1 MRRRILP
8 GRVVRMIAIAF
19 CVSSGLFAAV
29 DFQRQIRPILSD
41 DCFTCHGPDQ
51 SSRMAGLRLDTRDGA
66 SATRKNGTPIV
77 PGSSAHS
84 LMIERITAQD
94 PARRMP
100 PPSSHKTLSDQQI
113 AILRSWIDEGAE
125 YKETW
130 SFVKPVRPSLPA
142 VKNNSWVRNPIDRF
156 ILARMEAAG
165 FSPAPEAD
173 RRTLARRVSLDIT
186 GLPPAPAEVEAFVN
200 DKTPDAYE
208 KLVDRLL
215 ASPRYGEHRAHYWLD
230 AARYSDTNGFSF
242 DNYRDMW
249 PWRDWVIQAFNRNMP
264 YSQFVT
270 EQLAG
275 DLLPKP
281 TMDQLIATGFNRNN
295 ETNNENGLIE
305 EEYEEIYAKDRA
317 DTFGAVFLGL
327 TTGCTTCHD
336 HKFDPI
342 SQKDHYALE
351 AFFRNNNQKVMDGNR
366 PDMPPYI
373 FVPRPEDR
381 ARWAELSARREA
393 LRSTLSAMR
402 RVPNNAFDQWRV
414 ARGRANVKAPLT
426 PGDELVAVSAQDF
439 NAIPAETSSRPAPG
453 MRRVRTPW
461 SDTGAFQFDG
471 KSTISLPHLDYIDAD
486 KPFSIAVWVNL
497 ANIRYHKGITA
508 GVKFMTI
515 ASQLKFRASPGEM
528 TTGWQV
534 DIDQGVPEMRL
545 YGDAKGEP
553 DRGISNGLE
562 LDGGGRAI
570 CALGLQNAP
579 LKTGVWYHLTFT
591 YDGSRNQRGMSIY
604 VNGVA
609 VPVERDGGYALENSY
624 AVSAL
629 QGSMKNNAPITL
641 GSAARQEGFLEGSI
655 GDFRVFNRVLT
666 EEEAREAAAA
676 PLMANAVAKD
686 TGQLSDDE
694 KDALKLYFLNHYDPD
709 YRKSADE
716 LAHVSLQR
724 RSIEMDSPM
733 YDGRNSALDVR
744 TAERK
749 ATGGYAATAMIM
761 QENPESRP
769 IAHILNRGAYDQ
781 PGDEVEPNV
790 PAVLPPMPAS
800 YPKNR
805 LGLAR
810 WLVDGNNPL
819 TARVAVNR
827 YWQEI
832 FGTGIV
838 RTAEDFGAQG
848 ENPSHP
854 ELLDFLALEFQ
865 DKGWDVKKL
874 IRLIV
879 TSATYRQ
886 SSIVSKQAQAQDP
899 EDRLLERS
907 PRYRIDAEMVRDY
920 ALAAGGL
927 LKTAIGGPPVR
938 TYQPEGVWEATAM
951 GRSNTH
957 DYVQDHGGDL
967 YRRSVYLFWKRGA
980 PPTEMDVFGAPS
992 RESCVVRRERT
1003 NSPLQAL
1010 VTLNDTQFVE
1020 AARSLAEH
1028 SMLESATLDGQV
1040 DSMSMRVLSR
1050 RLEPAERQHVTASYR
1065 KLFAFYQD
1073 HAADARKL
1081 VAVAESKP
1089 HAQLSLT
1096 ELAALT
1102 MLANE
1107 LLNLDEAL
1115 NK

>member
-1 MRRRILP
+1 MRLALP
-8 GRVVRMIAIAF
+8 IAIAV
-19 CVSSGLFAAV
+19 CASSGLFAAV

-41 DCFTCHGPDQ
+41 NCFTCHGPDQ
-51 SSRMAGLRLDTRDGA
+51 SSRMDGLRLDTRDGA
-66 SATRKNGTPIV
+66 TAARKNGTPIM
-77 PGSSAHS
+77 PGDSAHS
-84 LMIERITAQD
+84 LLVQRITAPD

-100 PPSSHKTLSDQQI
+100 PPIAHKTLSDRQI
-113 AILRSWIDEGAE
+113 ATLKSWIDEGAE

-130 SFVKPVRPSLPA
+130 SFVKPVRPVLPA
-142 VKNNSWVRNPIDRF
+142 VKNNAWVRNPIDRF
-156 ILARMEAAG
+156 ILARVEAAG
-165 FSPAPEAD
+165 LSPAPEAD

-186 GLPPAPAEVEAFVN
+186 GLPPPPAGVEAFVN
-200 DKTPDAYE
+200 DKTPDAYQ

-249 PWRDWVIQAFNRNMP
+249 AWRDWVVTAFNRNMP

-327 TTGCTTCHD
+327 TTGCATCHD

-351 AFFRNNNQKVMDGNR
+351 AFFRDNNQKVMDGNR

-381 ARWAELSARREA
+381 ARWAALSTRREA
-393 LRSTLSAMR
+393 LRGTLLAMR
-402 RVPNNAFDQWRV
+402 QAPGKAFDQWL
-414 ARGRANVKAPLT
+414 ASKGQANVKAPLT

-439 NAIPAETSSRPAPG
+439 NAIPADTSQIPNSRSAPG

-486 KPFSIAVWVNL
+486 KPFSLALWVNL

-508 GVKFMTI
+508 GASFMTI
-515 ASQLKFRASPGEM
+515 ASQLKFRASAAEM

-534 DIDQGVPEMRL
+534 DLDQGVPEMRL

-553 DRGISNGLE
+553 DRGISNGLQ

-579 LKTGVWYHLTFT
+579 LKPGVWYHLTFT
-591 YDGSRNQRGMSIY
+591 YDGSRKQRGMSIY
-604 VNGVA
+604 VNGVNM
-609 VPVERDGGYALENSY
+609 PVERDGGYALENSY

-629 QGSMKNNAPITL
+629 QGSLKNDAPITL
-641 GSAARQEGFLEGSI
+641 GSAARQEAFLEGAI

-666 EEEAREAAAA
+666 EEEAREVAAA
-676 PLMANAVAKD
+676 PVMANAVAKD
-686 TGQLSDDE
+686 VAQLSDDE
-694 KDALKLYFLNHYDPD
+694 KGALKLYFLNHFDPD
-709 YRKSADE
+709 YQKAADE
-716 LAHVSLQR
+716 LARVSLER
-724 RSIEMDSPM
+724 RSIEMNSPM
-733 YDGRNSALDVR
+733 FDGRNSALDIR
-744 TAERK
+744 KAERK
-749 ATGGYAATAMIM
+749 SSGGYAATAMIM

-769 IAHILNRGAYDQ
+769 MAHILHRGAYDQ
-781 PGDEVEPNV
+781 LGDAVEPNV
-790 PAVLPPMPAS
+790 PAALPPMPVS

-838 RTAEDFGAQG
+838 RTSDDFGAQG

-854 ELLDFLALEFQ
+854 ELLDYLALEFQ

-886 SSIVSKQAQAQDP
+886 SSIVSNEAHAQDP

-920 ALAAGGL
+920 ALEAGGL
-927 LKTAIGGPPVR
+927 LKTTVGGPPVR

-951 GRSNTH
+951 GKSNTH
-957 DYVQDHGGDL
+957 DYVQDHGSDL
-967 YRRSVYLFWKRGA
+967 YRRSVYLFWKRGS

-992 RESCVVRRERT
+992 RETCVVRRERT

-1020 AARSLAEH
+1020 AARNLAEH
-1028 SMLESATLDGQV
+1028 SMLAGATLDGQI
-1040 DSMSMRVLSR
+1040 DYMSMRVLAR
-1050 RLEPAERQHVTASYR
+1050 RLEPAERQVLTAGYR
-1065 KLFAFYQD
+1065 KLFAFYEGN
-1073 HAADARKL
+1073 AADAHKL
-1081 VAVAESKP
+1081 VAVGESKVN
-1089 HAQLSLT
+1089 ARLSFT
-1096 ELAALT
+1096 QLAALT